1 MHEQV
6 RVAFSQLKAAVAC
19 RNLLQLLLV
28 TWGPSASTL
37 SVSIMEEGFQTAN
50 QMSLLMRTPSEGF
63 WLIATLG
70 PAHGKYQQ
78 RK

>member
-19 RNLLQLLLV
+19 RNLLQLLVV

-37 SVSIMEEGFQTAN
+37 SVSTMGGRVPNCQPDVTDC
-50 QMSLLMRTPSEGF
+50 
-63 WLIATLG
+63 
-70 PAHGKYQQ
+70 HC
-78 RK
+78 